1 MKPRQLLPAHR
12 LAALAMACT
21 APVVAA
27 QTATTGRA
35 IAWGAPASTPLASP
49 PAIRSAVPSA
59 VPSAAPAVAPMATP
73 AATAV
78 PAPTASPLA
87 TPSAMPSSPLAP
99 TAVQPLRNS
108 AAAQPAA
115 PSARLARPD
124 VAALSKVPVQVIR
137 VPASRPVP
145 PTGAALRAA
154 NAQVLA
160 EARAMPARS
169 GGMPLQRPGS
179 PPSAKIALP
188 RSTDAVRIAA
198 PGSADAAV
206 TCIPGNASAPK
217 GLITPGGRV
226 SMRGCDLG
234 SRPGEMRMLGQFPGG
249 MVKLRIEEW
258 TPQLVV
264 ALVPAELSGVTDQE
278 IRMQLVPAA
287 GTASKEQPGFF
298 QARRETVALPD
309 SLVTNL
315 ECAHPQPSECRLDS
329 LLGTRWA
336 LGSHSGKDSQQG
348 RDVWRLSVG
357 RAWELDHIE
366 HRPINGSTSPAAQA
380 PQGDQ
385 QIVNVDWGS
394 QYGYGSSENGLFHAT
409 YMLRFF
415 VSGPAG
421 VPFTAGLR

>member
-1 MKPRQLLPAHR
+1 MKPRQPLPAHR

-21 APVVAA
+21 APLVAA

-59 VPSAAPAVAPMATP
+59 APGVAPMPTPAVTAIPAPMATP
-73 AATAV
+73 IAA
-78 PAPTASPLA
+78 PP
-87 TPSAMPSSPLAP
+87 AMPSSPFAP
-99 TAVQPLRNS
+99 AAAQPLRNG
-108 AAAQPAA
+108 AAATSAA

-124 VAALSKVPVQVIR
+124 AAALSKVPVKVIR
-137 VPASRPVP
+137 VPASRAAP
-145 PTGAALRAA
+145 PSGSALAAA

-160 EARAMPARS
+160 EAHSVPARS
-169 GGMPLQRPGS
+169 GGMPLPRPGF
-179 PPSAKIALP
+179 PPSAKLALP
-188 RSTDAVRIAA
+188 GSSDGVKLAA
-198 PGSADAAV
+198 PGAADAAT

-234 SRPGEMRMLGQFPGG
+234 GRPGEMRMLGQFPGG

-258 TPQLVV
+258 TAQLVV

-287 GTASKEQPGFF
+287 GTPSKEQPGFF

-315 ECAHPQPSECRLDS
+315 ECAHPQPSDCKLES

-366 HRPINGSTSPAAQA
+366 HRPINGSTSPTAQA